1 MGATGRRAREC
12 RMEGLPEQA
21 RAAHSAACSSQEAAS
36 DSCRAD
42 FEATAQLHAPVST
55 ANSPQKPE
63 RYRRSCSN
71 AAQQPMRSPPL
82 VATSGSLNSAVG
94 SVLQTSAREQGQQDR
109 EVGDRDRQDR
119 HGRAEEH
126 HAAGYAFRKQ
136 FEFLRAVEE
145 YSSALA
151 LVPGHFKALFNRG
164 YSYDKV
170 RASPR
175 INSYMLSCL
184 QHFPSPMSHLSTR
197 MVP

>member
-1 MGATGRRAREC
+1 VGSTGSSGGPSSVVSRSSSRSQVVNVSHFVLPLGSGTTDMGATGRRAREC

-42 FEATAQLHAPVST
+42 FEATA
-55 ANSPQKPE
+55 
-63 RYRRSCSN
+63 
-71 AAQQPMRSPPL
+71 
-82 VATSGSLNSAVG
+82 
-94 SVLQTSAREQGQQDR
+94 
-109 EVGDRDRQDR
+109 DR

-184 QHFPSPMSHLSTR
+184 QPFPSPMSHLSTR